1 MISVGEEYKDSILIN
16 GVLTKV
22 DTFKPYKIKGAFT
35 WDIRLGAE
43 FEIYKRNIMFVNLD
57 VINILN
63 SRNIAIVNL
72 SNYTPSAGTSATPIY
87 ELGRQFYIEL
97 GYKFQYWR

>member
-57 VINILN
+57 VINVLD
-63 SRNIAIVNL
+63 SKNIAIVDL
-72 SNYTPSAGTSATPIY
+72 SNYTPSAGASATPIY